1 MEILI
6 FAVALLV
13 AAFGLVAWLRLS
25 DDLRDRDEWERFQQA
40 MADAQNPHKEN

>member
-13 AAFGLVAWLRLS
+13 AAFALVAWLRLS
-25 DDLRDRDEWERFQQA
+25 DDLRERDEWQRFQQA
-40 MADAQNPHKEN
+40 MADAQDPKEEN